1 MIRSLSICFLL
12 IHHHTWFLHKAT
24 RSYFH
29 STRAKSYLHFFAPLI
44 RPMCALQKGSDT
56 TKERQWQ
63 DIISIGRFHLNKTQD
78 IKSLMNGMNCCSRL
92 RFQTKRGLGL
102 CCAPLVPGSDFRWK
116 DISSSFDCLEQC
128 KGLAAPTLG
137 KSVTTMHYFPC
148 TVPQKSHPQ
157 PDILLF
163 PLPGLQSWPW
173 F

>member
-44 RPMCALQKGSDT
+44 RPMCALQKGPDT

-63 DIISIGRFHLNKTQD
+63 DIISIGRFHLKTQD

-92 RFQTKRGLGL
+92 RFQTKRGLSL

-163 PLPGLQSWPW
+163 LLPGLQPWPC